1 MASLLRNIARKNF
14 VNFLE
19 VLKARRLVSFGQ
31 TFIKGDNVLRVPSNL
46 SAFIHPRKRE
56 SHRKQ
61 RRNFPYTLLFAVLGI
76 DAATS
81 NNTEEDSL
89 PTSSVSQSLSVTTSS
104 SPSHHVNRSANG
116 RFAIAGKGTSNKM
129 ALMQQGYRNYMAK
142 RKLNFK
148 NITDENEPPSKRN
161 PRSTQVSTAV
171 TLYLEK
177 NFVKSTKQA
186 FMLII
191 GNIKSLCLKQ
201 AAAEKAA
208 GLPHGTRLIDLDT
221 FQNGRK

>member
-1 MASLLRNIARKNF
+1 MASLLKNIARKNF

-19 VLKARRLVSFGQ
+19 LLKARRLVSFGQ
-31 TFIKGDNVLRVPSNL
+31 TFIKGDNVLRVPSSL
-46 SAFIHPRKRE
+46 SAFIHPRKRK

-89 PTSSVSQSLSVTTSS
+89 PTSSVSQSLSFTTSS
-104 SPSHHVNRSANG
+104 SPSHHVNRNANG
-116 RFAIAGKGTSNKM
+116 RFAKAAKGTSNKM

-171 TLYLEK
+171 TLYL
-177 NFVKSTKQA
+177 
-186 FMLII
+186 
-191 GNIKSLCLKQ
+191 
-201 AAAEKAA
+201 
-208 GLPHGTRLIDLDT
+208 
-221 FQNGRK
+221 